1 MKRLLLLP
9 ILATAV
15 AACSDQ
21 PTKEESLRI
30 FTATNTVTATAQ
42 TNAVTV
48 AKSGGATGQLSL
60 DYSGACLLGGSVAV
74 KGSYVGDGTD
84 EEATFD
90 LSTTFDGCKD
100 IQGTLDGELRWT
112 SKADANG
119 FSAAMTGGLDW
130 SSGDDSASCDFE
142 LRLAVTANSITYGG
156 SLCGYAVTELGITG
170 K

>member
-1 MKRLLLLP
+1 MKRLILLP
-9 ILATAV
+9 LLVA

-30 FTATNTVTATAQ
+30 FAATNTVTTTAQ

-48 AKSGGATGQLSL
+48 AKAGGSGSGELSL
-60 DYSGACLLGGSVAV
+60 NYNGACLLGGSVAV
-74 KGSYVGDGTD
+74 TGSYVGDGTD
-84 EEATFD
+84 ERAAFD

-100 IQGTLDGELRWT
+100 IQGTLDGELHWT

-130 SSGDDSASCDFE
+130 SSGDDSASCDFD
-142 LRLAVTANSITYGG
+142 LYLAITSSSITYGG
-156 SLCGYAVTELGITG
+156 SLCGYAVTELGISG

>member
-9 ILATAV
+9 ILVA

-30 FTATNTVTATAQ
+30 FAATNTVTASAQ
-42 TNAVTV
+42 SSAVTV
-48 AKSGGATGQLSL
+48 AKSGGATGEL
-60 DYSGACLLGGSVAV
+60 DLNYTGTCTLGGSVAV
-74 KGSYVGDGTD
+74 KGSYAGDGND
-84 EEATFD
+84 ENAAFD

-100 IQGTLDGELRWT
+100 IQGTLDGELHWT

-130 SSGDDSASCDFE
+130 SSGDDSASCDFN
-142 LRLAVTANSITYGG
+142 LHLAITANSITYGG